1 MGDGN
6 VADGGM
12 PFMRNSTA
20 TSGLPFEARRQA
32 RTSASGKPM
41 DVRLETTSVGNSEEW
56 VGAGGAAVVVAAVV
70 GAAGAG
76 VAGVGAVVEDEVV
89 VGAGVVAVAVGAGA
103 GGADVV
109 GGGGVETRGSGAAA
123 GAGAGAAG
131 LAAADFLAFVIIHT
145 RKSLGLILQDSMA
158 TSSFNTFPEWMS
170 FIFGAARSDFSF
182 SIISFT

>member
-20 TSGLPFEARRQA
+20 TSGLPFDARRQA

-41 DVRLETTSVGNSEEW
+41 DVRLETTSVGNSEDW
-56 VGAGGAAVVVAAVV
+56 VGAGGAAVV

-89 VGAGVVAVAVGAGA
+89 VGAGVGAVVAVGAGA
-103 GGADVV
+103 GVV

-123 GAGAGAAG
+123 GAGAGAGATG